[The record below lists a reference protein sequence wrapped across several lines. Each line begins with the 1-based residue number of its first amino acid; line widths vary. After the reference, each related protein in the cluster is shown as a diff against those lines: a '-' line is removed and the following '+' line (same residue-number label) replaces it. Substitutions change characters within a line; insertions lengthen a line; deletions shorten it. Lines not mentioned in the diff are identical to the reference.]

1 VPEYAQ
7 PPQAPEEKEAEVS
20 PSEIPVP
27 AGNPINETS
36 ASEDAAETPASE
48 DSAEAPVPAGMAPAY
63 GQAPPPQG
71 DAPPQQGAPAYAQPP
86 GQAAPAAP
94 APAPII
100 INIQQNAGGFNWAPP
115 PNQAAVA
122 QANCPP
128 GMEYFLG
135 INSITVHQKISCSEN
150 CSSLCCPCITPC
162 VHEGNEYTVS

>member
-1 VPEYAQ
+1 MPEYAQ
-7 PPQAPEEKEAEVS
+7 PPQLPEEKEADVS

-27 AGNPINETS
+27 AGHPTNENETS
-36 ASEDAAETPASE
+36 ASEDSAETA
-48 DSAEAPVPAGMAPAY
+48 APVPAGMAPAY
-63 GQAPPPQG
+63 GQAPPPQ
-71 DAPPQQGAPAYAQPP
+71 QGAPAYAQAPE
-86 GQAAPAAP
+86 QAAPAAP
-94 APAPII
+94 APPPVI

-162 VHEGNEYTVS
+162 VHEGNEYTVSSSSSHAG